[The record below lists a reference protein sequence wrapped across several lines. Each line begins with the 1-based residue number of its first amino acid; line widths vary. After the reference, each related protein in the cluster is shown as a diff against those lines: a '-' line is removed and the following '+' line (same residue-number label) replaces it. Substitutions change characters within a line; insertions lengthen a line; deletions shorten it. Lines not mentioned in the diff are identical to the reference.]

1 MSILSANV
9 LLFQGLDQTMDCTLM
24 SPPVQRAMAYIK
36 EHFDRPISVME
47 VAEHVALS
55 YHHLCRKFRKE
66 TGMTVIE
73 LISHLRIEKAK
84 KLLMTTPEPVNEIA
98 RQVGFTST
106 VQFHRTFRKQTDDT
120 PMQFRKKAF
129 GEG

>member
-1 MSILSANV
+1 MSVLSADMTM
-9 LLFQGLDQTMDCTLM
+9 FKGLECTMKPDHLST
-24 SPPVQRAMAYIK
+24 PVQQAMEYIK
-36 EHFDRPISVME
+36 QNYDRSISVME

-73 LISHLRIEKAK
+73 LISYLRIEKAK
-84 KLLMTTPEPVNEIA
+84 NLLVTTPEPVNEIA
-98 RQVGFTST
+98 RLVGFTST

>member
-1 MSILSANV
+1 MNV
-9 LLFQGLDQTMDCTLM
+9 SSLNMLMAQGLEVDMDMELV
-24 SPPVQRAMAYIK
+24 SQPVQRALEYIRDN
-36 EHFDRPISVME
+36 FDRPISVME

-66 TGMTVIE
+66 TGLTVVE
-73 LISHLRIEKAK
+73 LISRMRIEKAK
-84 KLLMTTPEPVNEIA
+84 NLLVTTPDPVNEIA

>member
-1 MSILSANV
+1 MGINAVNMLMV
-9 LLFQGLDQTMDCTLM
+9 QGLELDVDLSMM
-24 SPPVQRAMAYIK
+24 SPSVQRAYNFIK
-36 EHFDRPISVME
+36 ENYDRPINVME

-66 TGMTVIE
+66 TGMTVVE
-73 LISHLRIEKAK
+73 LISRLRIEKAK
-84 KLLMTTPEPVNEIA
+84 KMLVSVPDPVNEIA

-120 PMQFRKKAF
+120 PMQYRKKAF

>member
-1 MSILSANV
+1 MGVASLNV
-9 LLFQGLDQTMDCTLM
+9 IAEQGLDIDMGLAAV
-24 SPPVQRAMAYIK
+24 SPPVQRALEYIQTN
-36 EHFDRPISVME
+36 FDRSISVME

-66 TGMTVIE
+66 TGLTVID
-73 LISHLRIEKAK
+73 LISRLRIEKAK
-84 KLLMTTPEPVNEIA
+84 SLLVTSPDPVNEIA
-98 RQVGFTST
+98 RLVGFTST

>member
-1 MSILSANV
+1 MNILTSNA
-9 LLFQGLDQTMDCTLM
+9 LLFQGLDIEMDCDIL
-24 SPPVQRAMAYIK
+24 SPPVTRAMEYIK
-36 EHFDRPISVME
+36 EHYDRPISVME

-66 TGMTVIE
+66 TGMTVVE

-84 KLLMTTPEPVNEIA
+84 GLLTTTPYPVNEVA

-106 VQFHRTFRKQTDDT
+106 VQFHRTFRKQTNDT

>member
-1 MSILSANV
+1 MGEVSLNV
-9 LLFQGLDQTMDCTLM
+9 FADQGLDM
-24 SPPVQRAMAYIK
+24 SMGWEAASPSVQRALEYIQ
-36 EHFDRPISVME
+36 EHYDRSISVME

-66 TGMTVIE
+66 TGLTVID
-73 LISHLRIEKAK
+73 LISRLRIEKAK
-84 KLLMTTPEPVNEIA
+84 NLLVSTPDPVNEIA
-98 RQVGFTST
+98 RHVGFTST

>member
-1 MSILSANV
+1 
-9 LLFQGLDQTMDCTLM
+9 M
-24 SPPVQRAMAYIK
+24 SPPVQRAMEYIK
-36 EHFDRPISVME
+36 EHYDRPISVME

-84 KLLMTTPEPVNEIA
+84 KLLMTTPEPVNEVA

>member
-1 MSILSANV
+1 MNV
-9 LLFQGLDQTMDCTLM
+9 LSLNMLMAQGLEVDMDIDMM
-24 SPPVQRAMAYIK
+24 SPPVQRALEYIRDN
-36 EHFDRPISVME
+36 FDRSISVME

-66 TGMTVIE
+66 TGLTVVE
-73 LISHLRIEKAK
+73 LISWLRIEKAK
-84 KLLMTTPEPVNEIA
+84 NLLVSSPDPVNEIA